1 MEHEYRVWV
10 SVRARGKAPMDESEF
25 KSEHYDDLEDF
36 ITQIKE
42 FLQVNIEENEGN
54 DEEDE
59 TED

>member
-36 ITQIKE
+36 ITQIVE
-42 FLQVNIEENEGN
+42 FLQVNIEENEG
-54 DEEDE
+54 EDE
-59 TED
+59 TNETED